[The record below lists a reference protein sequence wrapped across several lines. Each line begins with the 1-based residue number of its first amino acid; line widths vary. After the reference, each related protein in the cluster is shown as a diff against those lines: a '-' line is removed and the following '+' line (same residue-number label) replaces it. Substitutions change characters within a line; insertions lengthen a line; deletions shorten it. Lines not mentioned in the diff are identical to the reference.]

1 MASAITARAVS
12 RRVPA
17 SRLPVMPC
25 WALQFTANSSTI
37 AFAAVGPQLRPPGEL
52 ARSITLS
59 ATAPAIEADYVVVG
73 AGSAGC
79 VLANRL
85 SEGGAKVLLLE
96 AGPRDWHPMIH
107 VPAGVLKLLYHPR
120 LNWNYASDPDP
131 GVGGRSIHW
140 PRGRVL
146 GGSSSINGMLWIRGN
161 AADYDAWAQM
171 GCTGW
176 SFADVL
182 PYFKSIER
190 YAPGTEERGKQG
202 PILVEDY
209 RTTLALTHRFV
220 AAAQE
225 IGIPFTKDLNGRQQ
239 EGVGYSQMS
248 RNGRFRGSTARTFL
262 AEARA
267 RPNLRVE
274 TKALASRLICDGKRC
289 VGIVIRQGGRDREV
303 RASRE
308 VILSAGTINSPH
320 LLQVSGIGP
329 AAHLKS
335 IGVAV
340 VHDLPGVGANLSDH
354 YAVRISHR
362 VKNAVSINEL
372 SRGLRLGR
380 EVGRWLT
387 TGRGALTFGV
397 SSAQAF
403 ARSREGLAS
412 PDLQL
417 LFSPA
422 SYDQNKFGALERQP
436 GMTIAV
442 SIARPESRGT
452 ILAKS
457 PDPFERP
464 SLQPRYLSA
473 GNDLG
478 VALAGVALARRVF
491 AAPAL
496 AAHSLGEIT
505 PGAGVISRDELAQ
518 FVRTQGT
525 TIYHIVGTCKMGE
538 DPMAVVD
545 SRLKV
550 RGLAGLRVIDASV
563 MPTVTTANTNAPTI
577 MIAEKGAAMIRQD
590 AAAT

>member
-1 MASAITARAVS
+1 M
-12 RRVPA
+12 
-17 SRLPVMPC
+17 
-25 WALQFTANSSTI
+25 TANDM
-37 AFAAVGPQLRPPGEL
+37 Q
-52 ARSITLS
+52 
-59 ATAPAIEADYVVVG
+59 ADYVVIG

-85 SEGGAKVLLLE
+85 SQDGSRVVLLE

-107 VPAGVLKLLYHPR
+107 VPAGVLKLLYNP
-120 LNWNYASDPDP
+120 LVNWNYSTDPEA
-131 GVGGRSIHW
+131 GIGGRQIHW

-161 AADYDAWAQM
+161 PADYDGWSQM
-171 GCTGW
+171 GCKGW
-176 SFADVL
+176 SFDEVL

-190 YAPGTEERGKQG
+190 YAPGDPGQRGKQG

-209 RTTLALTHRFV
+209 RTTLDLTRRFV
-220 AAAQE
+220 DAAQQV
-225 IGIPFTKDLNGRQQ
+225 GIPLTTDLNGHQH

-262 AEARA
+262 AQAKG

-274 TKALASRLICDGKRC
+274 TKAVATKLLFEGKRC
-289 VGIVIRQGGRDREV
+289 VGVAFRQGGRDRQA
-303 RASRE
+303 RAARE
-308 VILSAGTINSPH
+308 VILSGGTINSPH

-329 AAHLKS
+329 AAHLES
-335 IGVAV
+335 IGVNV
-340 VHDLPGVGANLSDH
+340 LHDLPGVGANLSDH
-354 YAVRISHR
+354 YAIRISHR
-362 VKNAVSINEL
+362 VRNAVSINEL

-380 EVGRWLT
+380 EIARWVT

-412 PDLQL
+412 PDIQL

-422 SYDQNKFGALERQP
+422 SYDQNRFGALERAP

-452 ILAKS
+452 IMAKS
-457 PDPFERP
+457 SDPFVRP
-464 SLQPRYLSA
+464 SLKPNYLSA
-473 GNDLG
+473 PNDLR
-478 VALAGVALARRVF
+478 VSLAGVALARRIF

-496 AAHSLGEIT
+496 AQHSVEEIA
-505 PGAGVISRDELAQ
+505 PGPGVAGQEALARYIRQ
-518 FVRTQGT
+518 HGT

-545 SRLKV
+545 SQLKV

-563 MPTVTTANTNAPTI
+563 MPAVTTANTNAPTI
-577 MIAEKGAAMIRQD
+577 MIAEKGADMIRND
-590 AAAT
+590 STPG

>member
-1 MASAITARAVS
+1 MPETASD
-12 RRVPA
+12 
-17 SRLPVMPC
+17 
-25 WALQFTANSSTI
+25 
-37 AFAAVGPQLRPPGEL
+37 
-52 ARSITLS
+52 
-59 ATAPAIEADYVVVG
+59 IEADYVVIG

-85 SEGGAKVLLLE
+85 SEDGARVVLLE
-96 AGPRDWHPMIH
+96 AGPKDWHPMIH
-107 VPAGVLKLLYHPR
+107 VPAGVLKLLYNP
-120 LNWNYASDPDP
+120 LVNWNYTTDPEP
-131 GVGGRSIHW
+131 GIGGRQIHW

-161 AADYDAWAQM
+161 PADYDGWSQM
-171 GCTGW
+171 GCKGW
-176 SFADVL
+176 SFDEVL
-182 PYFKSIER
+182 PHFKSIER
-190 YAPGTEERGKQG
+190 YAPGEPDQRGKSG

-209 RTTLALTHRFV
+209 RTTLDLTHRFV
-220 AAAQE
+220 DAAQQA
-225 IGIPFTKDLNGRQQ
+225 GIPLTKDLNGSQH

-262 AEARA
+262 AQARR

-274 TKALASRLICDGKRC
+274 TKAFATRLQFEGKRC
-289 VGIVIRQGGRDREV
+289 VGAAFRQKGQDRQV
-303 RASRE
+303 TAARE
-308 VILSAGTINSPH
+308 VILSGGTINSPH

-329 AAHLKS
+329 GTHLKS

-354 YAVRISHR
+354 YAIRVSHR
-362 VKNAVSINEL
+362 VRDAVSINEL

-380 EVGRWLT
+380 EIARWLT

-412 PDLQL
+412 PDIQL

-422 SYDQNKFGALERQP
+422 SYDRNKFGELEREP

-452 ILAKS
+452 IMAKS
-457 PDPFERP
+457 PDPLVRP
-464 SLQPRYLSA
+464 SLKPNYLSA
-473 GNDLG
+473 PNDLR
-478 VALAGVALARRVF
+478 VSLAGIDLARRIF

-496 AAHSLGEIT
+496 ARHSVEEIA
-505 PGAGVISRDELAQ
+505 PGPGVASHDALADYI
-518 FVRTQGT
+518 RGQGT

-550 RGLAGLRVIDASV
+550 RGVAGLRVIDASV

-577 MIAEKGAAMIRQD
+577 MIAEKGAAMVRQD
-590 AAAT
+590 AARGQLG